1 MSDRPLNDTGQQRNP
16 ETGGPVGTTGQMFGV
31 EETVNRVLEE
41 EAGQWWNG
49 PLHFVAYAQQQGF
62 GFYIDQLESA
72 GLMVDG
78 SFPNDDAYNKSILF
92 LQEKGL
98 YLPAPPDVT
107 DGGGRGYGSGSGV
120 STAQQI
126 EGMMANIRAAALAW
140 NVRLPDANVRQLA
153 TTAVNGNYNN
163 QQVLN
168 MIGGYVV
175 ATEGQTDAVLQ
186 GQVGEAINRAAAD
199 YGIRLSD
206 ATRRDYINMF
216 VQGKESQES
225 LLARMKEQAVRLY
238 PSLAERFNKGETY
251 EQIVSPYREIAAQVL
266 EKAPAAFD
274 FTSGALNKVATFN
287 PDGKG
292 ERMMSVG
299 EFSDYLRQTKSFGY
313 EYTNQ
318 AQQKAYQVAN
328 SIAEMFG
335 RV

>member
-1 MSDRPLNDTGQQRNP
+1 MSDTGTQVNP
-16 ETGGPVGTTGQMFGV
+16 ETGGPVGTTGQRFNV
-31 EETVNRVLEE
+31 EQTVNRQV
-41 EAGQWWNG
+41 EAEADQWWLSD
-49 PLHFVAYAQQQGF
+49 LHFMAYAQQQGY
-62 GFYIDQLESA
+62 GQYIDDLEA
-72 GLMVDG
+72 QGYIVDG
-78 SFPNDDAYNKSILF
+78 EIVNGDATVMYLKSKGLSFPAAPDA
-92 LQEKGL
+92 G
-98 YLPAPPDVT
+98 A
-107 DGGGRGYGSGSGV
+107 GRGYGSSGGV
-120 STAQQI
+120 SLAEQI
-126 EGMMANIRAAALAW
+126 DGMMANIRAAALAW
-140 NVRLPDANVRQLA
+140 NVRIPDTNVRQLA

-206 ATRRDYINMF
+206 TTRRDYVNMF

-274 FTSGALNKVATFN
+274 FTDGALNKVATFN